1 MVVPEIAQIVG
12 TALIKKRRFQA
23 TEFPMMM

>member
-12 TALIKKRRFQA
+12 AALIKKRRLQA
-23 TEFPMMM
+23 TEFPMTM

>member
-1 MVVPEIAQIVG
+1 MVVPEIAQIVA
-12 TALIKKRRFQA
+12 TALIKKRRLQA